1 MLKTETPRHTG
12 HVLFLNPPS
21 KPPLYRGIVCTW
33 VSKARYIWQP
43 FDFILLSAQVPGSM
57 QVSYLD
63 SAIHRAMIEDSMRFI
78 REKSVTQLVMS
89 MSSIVWDKDKAALI
103 KLRDAFPALSIA
115 VFGDIFQ
122 EKTFVKQVLPLSV
135 TVIRHPLDPGIAG
148 YFRTGE
154 GPGPALLQKLDGALD
169 GLPPLALKQNV
180 ELPLPR
186 HKTFL
191 NAKHRSPFDKYRR
204 SAIVTISWG
213 CPYPCSYCSWSSP
226 YLPFAY
232 KSAQSVI
239 DELELL
245 HRLKVKEIF
254 FSDLSFGFPSGVVKD
269 VLKTM
274 ISRRWRFS
282 WHCYIKAGSLSDE
295 FLVMMRQAGCHTV
308 IMGIES
314 DDLNLSKFNRT
325 VSLQDIVK
333 AIALCH
339 RLKIDVC
346 GDFILGLNGPS
357 DNWKELTE
365 FAINLKL
372 DFASFNIYTPLLGS
386 LERYRKIKGGI
397 IKEGE
402 WGYDTTGYRKSLV
415 EHSENRSKCVK
426 KFYGRPA
433 YWLKRLS
440 KIKTPEEFLIK
451 LQEAANLF
459 LPK

>member
-1 MLKTETPRHTG
+1 
-12 HVLFLNPPS
+12 
-21 KPPLYRGIVCTW
+21 
-33 VSKARYIWQP
+33 VSKAKYIWQP
-43 FDFILLSAQVPGSM
+43 FDFILLSAQVPDSM
-57 QVSYLD
+57 QVSYVD
-63 SAIHRAMIEDSMRFI
+63 SAIHRMTLKDSMRFI
-78 REKSVTQLVMS
+78 REKAVTQLVMS

-103 KLRDAFPALSIA
+103 KLRDAFPGLPIA
-115 VFGDIFQ
+115 VLGDISQ
-122 EKTFVKQVLPLSV
+122 EKAFVEQVLPLKV

-148 YFRTGE
+148 YFRSGD
-154 GPGPALLQKLDGALD
+154 GSSPALLQKLDGALS
-169 GLPPLALKQNV
+169 GLPLLALKHDV

-186 HKTFL
+186 HKAFL
-191 NAKHRSPFDKYRR
+191 NTKHRSPFDRYWN

-226 YLPFAY
+226 YLPFVY

-239 DELELL
+239 GELELL
-245 HRLKVKEIF
+245 RRLMVKEIF
-254 FSDLSFGFPSGVVKD
+254 FSDLSFGFPPGVAKE

-274 ISRRWRFS
+274 ISRDWRFS

-295 FLVMMRQAGCHTV
+295 FLSLMRQAGCHTV

-314 DDLNLSKFNRT
+314 ADLNLSKFNRT
-325 VSLQDIVK
+325 VSLQDIIK
-333 AIALCH
+333 TIALCH

-357 DNWKELTE
+357 DNWKELAE

-386 LERYRKIKGGI
+386 LERYRKIDEGV

-415 EHSENRSKCVK
+415 EHSENRGKCVK
-426 KFYGRPA
+426 KFYGRPV

-440 KIKTPEEFLIK
+440 KIKTPQELLIK